1 VSKFLVGFYIDNYE
15 EVIDF
20 YHNNMRMYKAIKLIQ
35 TSGIKVLSLPE
46 MEFNVIMF
54 SSLDYDLSKLSS
66 VIGFDFYNILSRQG
80 DCFVFDIL
88 SARITHSNA
97 LRIGNDLGIF
107 PLYST
112 SGIINRENRLM
123 LIYDKA
129 SNLEIYC
136 NIDLG
141 DVEIYLGDVYM
152 YGNSCKN
159 LNKNKYD
166 YTYIKC
172 IKTIK
177 FSDVFFDC
185 TVNGKITK
193 FMDKCIV
200 HLDDKKT
207 IETLIVPSN
216 TVVVFLDCDYYLH
229 NKYTLVISPS
239 VEIIRVLN
247 NNFHFIKDK
256 SINFLVSSKKLNK
269 VLIELYKIAGEREVV
284 DAFKDYYDES
294 NSICALLDKLGTD
307 KFIELLNK
315 TNIRVE
321 LY

>member
-1 VSKFLVGFYIDNYE
+1 MSKFLVGFYIDNYE

-46 MEFNVIMF
+46 MEFNDIMF
-54 SSLDYDLSKLSS
+54 SSLDYDLSKLNS
-66 VIGFDFYNILSRQG
+66 VIGFDFCNILERQS
-80 DCFVFDIL
+80 DCFAFDIL

-97 LRIGNDLGIF
+97 LRIGNDLDIF

-112 SGIINRENRLM
+112 SGIINRENSLM
-123 LIYDKA
+123 LIYDKY

-172 IKTIK
+172 VKTIK

-185 TVNGKITK
+185 TVNGKLTK

-216 TVVVFLDCDYYLH
+216 TVVVFLECDYYLH

-239 VEIIRVLN
+239 VETIRVLN
-247 NNFHFIKDK
+247 DNLHFINNK
-256 SINFLVSSKKLNK
+256 SVTFLIPSKNINKLLV
-269 VLIELYKIAGEREVV
+269 ELYNIAGEREVA
-284 DAFKDYYDES
+284 DAFRDYYNES
-294 NSICALLDKLGTD
+294 NSICSLLDKLGTD

>member
-1 VSKFLVGFYIDNYE
+1 MSKFLVGFHLDNYE
-15 EVIDF
+15 EVIAF
-20 YHNNMRMYKAIKLIQ
+20 YSNNMRMYKAIKLIQ

-46 MEFNVIMF
+46 MEFNDIMF

-97 LRIGNDLGIF
+97 LRIGNDLDIF
-107 PLYST
+107 PLYSNI
-112 SGIINRENRLM
+112 SIINRENSLM

-136 NIDLG
+136 DIDLG

-185 TVNGKITK
+185 TVNGKLTK

-207 IETLIVPSN
+207 IETLIVPSD
-216 TVVVFLDCDYYLH
+216 TTVVFLDCDYYLY
-229 NKYTLVISPS
+229 NKYTLVIPPS
-239 VEIIRVLN
+239 IEIIRVLN

-256 SINFLVSSKKLNK
+256 SITFLISSKKLSK
-269 VLIELYKIAGEREVV
+269 VLIEIYNITGEDDRV

-294 NSICALLDKLGTD
+294 NSICALLDNLGTD

>member
-1 VSKFLVGFYIDNYE
+1 VGFYIDNYE

-20 YHNNMRMYKAIKLIQ
+20 YNNIRLYKDIKFIK

-46 MEFNVIMF
+46 MEFNDIMF
-54 SSLDYDLSKLSS
+54 SSLNYDLSKLNS
-66 VIGFDFYNILSRQG
+66 VIGFDFCNILARQG

-97 LRIGNDLGIF
+97 LHIGNDLDIF
-107 PLYST
+107 PLYSNSST
-112 SGIINRENRLM
+112 TNKGNSLM
-123 LIYDKA
+123 LICDKA

-136 NIDLG
+136 DVDLG

-185 TVNGKITK
+185 TVNGKLTK

-216 TVVVFLDCDYYLH
+216 TIVVFLECDYYLH

-239 VEIIRVLN
+239 VETIRVLN
-247 NNFHFIKDK
+247 DNLHFINNK
-256 SINFLVSSKKLNK
+256 SVTFLISSKKLSK
-269 VLIELYKIAGEREVV
+269 ILIEIYNISGEDERV

-294 NSICALLDKLGTD
+294 NSICALLDNLGTD

-315 TNIRVE
+315 TNIRVK

>member
-1 VSKFLVGFYIDNYE
+1 MSKFLVGFYIDNYE

>member
-1 VSKFLVGFYIDNYE
+1 MSKFLVGFYIDNYE

-46 MEFNVIMF
+46 MEFNDIMF
-54 SSLDYDLSKLSS
+54 SSLDYDLSELSS

-97 LRIGNDLGIF
+97 LSIGNDLDIF

-136 NIDLG
+136 DVDLG

-185 TVNGKITK
+185 KVNGKLTK

-200 HLDDKKT
+200 HLDGKKT
-207 IETLIVPSN
+207 IETLIVPSD
-216 TVVVFLDCDYYLH
+216 TTVVFLDCDYYLY
-229 NKYTLVISPS
+229 NKYTLVIPPS
-239 VEIIRVLN
+239 IEIIRVLN

-256 SINFLVSSKKLNK
+256 SITFLISSKKLSK
-269 VLIELYKIAGEREVV
+269 VLIEIYNITDEDDRV
-284 DAFKDYYDES
+284 DAFKDYCDES

>member
-1 VSKFLVGFYIDNYE
+1 MSKFLVGFYIDNYE
-15 EVIDF
+15 EAIDF
-20 YHNNMRMYKAIKLIQ
+20 YNNIRLCKGIKFIK

-46 MEFNVIMF
+46 MEFNDIMF

-88 SARITHSNA
+88 SARITSSNA
-97 LRIGNDLGIF
+97 LHIRNDLDIF
-107 PLYST
+107 PLYSN
-112 SGIINRENRLM
+112 SGVINRENSLM

-136 NIDLG
+136 DVDLG
-141 DVEIYLGDVYM
+141 DIEIYLGDVYM

-177 FSDVFFDC
+177 FGDVFFDC
-185 TVNGKITK
+185 IVSGKFTM

-216 TVVVFLDCDYYLH
+216 TVVVFLECDYYLC
-229 NKYTLVISPS
+229 NNYTLVISPS
-239 VEIIRVLN
+239 VETIRVLN
-247 NNFHFIKDK
+247 DNLHFINNK
-256 SINFLVSSKKLNK
+256 SVTFLIPSKNINKL
-269 VLIELYKIAGEREVV
+269 LIELYNIAGELEVA
-284 DAFKDYYDES
+284 DAFRDYYDES
-294 NSICALLDKLGTD
+294 NSICSLLDNLGTD
-307 KFIELLNK
+307 KFIKLLNK